1 MPNTRPLNRKKYNIS
16 RRAFQTAYNY
26 CLQYN
31 EWKEELTIKRDTRAG
46 QNLTGQP
53 GSHNCSDSTADAAME
68 AAEITRKIKKI
79 EEAAMEAV
87 GKEKELYPYLLY
99 YVTTEYCTFQV
110 MKARGI
116 PCERSCFYEIRRR
129 FYSIIARRIK

>member
-1 MPNTRPLNRKKYNIS
+1 MPNVRPLNRKKYNIS
-16 RRAFQTAYNY
+16 KRAFQTAYNY
-26 CLQYN
+26 CLQYT
-31 EWKEELTIKRDTRAG
+31 EWKEELAVKRDTRAG

-68 AAEITRKIKKI
+68 A
-79 EEAAMEAV
+79 V

-99 YVTTEYCTFQV
+99 YVTTEYCTFQT

-116 PCERSCFYEIRRR
+116 PCERSYFYEMRRR

>member
-1 MPNTRPLNRKKYNIS
+1 
-16 RRAFQTAYNY
+16 
-26 CLQYN
+26 
-31 EWKEELTIKRDTRAG
+31 
-46 QNLTGQP
+46 
-53 GSHNCSDSTADAAME
+53 ME
-68 AAEITRKIKKI
+68 AAEIAHKIKKI